1 MVAYPSSGRRLP
13 QAATPG
19 GISHKKKSTCNR
31 IAIGRT
37 LRDTKSIQ
45 LNDYGADDDWTVV
58 ERMKTGR

>member
-1 MVAYPSSGRRLP
+1 MVAYPTSGRKLP

-19 GISHKKKSTCNR
+19 GIAHKKESTSNR
-31 IAIGRT
+31 IAFGRT

-45 LNDYGADDDWTVV
+45 LNDYWADGDWTVV